1 MTPTRKPTRD
11 IDIGKAALYAIII
24 NALQI
29 AMLAVFVIYVL
40 LDAPHGEGSLSRIQ
54 ILAVVCAAMAAW
66 GATIDIR
73 QGMLARRRARAL
85 VSLEETNS
93 QMDALNHILRAQR
106 HDFLGHLQVVYSL
119 MEMKEYAEAMD
130 YLEKVYGEIR
140 AVSTVLRTGS
150 AAVNA
155 LLQVKAAACEEM
167 GIALEMNIQTS
178 LEGLGMPSWEFCR
191 VLSNLLDNAMEAAK
205 AAAQPRVGLAM
216 AEHLRGFLLSVR
228 NNGLA
233 IPERLGER
241 VFDPGVSTKGEGR
254 GMGLAIVAQTLAD
267 HGGQI
272 SFTSGEAET
281 VFQVTVPKT
290 AGI

>member
-1 MTPTRKPTRD
+1 
-11 IDIGKAALYAIII
+11 
-24 NALQI
+24 
-29 AMLAVFVIYVL
+29 
-40 LDAPHGEGSLSRIQ
+40 
-54 ILAVVCAAMAAW
+54 
-66 GATIDIR
+66 
-73 QGMLARRRARAL
+73 MLARRRARAL